1 VGTDEAPGASL
12 LRVLDLSRL
21 PQSGETF
28 VVVTSRG
35 RFDEEAIEQALNM
48 DTVYVALLANKRRAQ
63 EIRSNLQEKGIS
75 EEKLAKVRAPA
86 GLDIGAVTP
95 AEIALSIMAEAVSN
109 RRGIQSN

>member
-1 VGTDEAPGASL
+1 
-12 LRVLDLSRL
+12 
-21 PQSGETF
+21 

-48 DTVYVALLANKRRAQ
+48 DTVYVSLLASKKRAQ
-63 EIRSNLQEKGIS
+63 EIRSKLQHKGIS
-75 EEKLAKVRAPA
+75 EEKLARVRAPA

-109 RRGIQSN
+109 RRRLRATDPAVAKKSI